1 MLDEPTAG
9 TAAATEKGRGREAEQ
24 PTEIPPA
31 GWKDVFKRAWAHT
44 GEDNISLAAGGVTYY
59 VLVALFPGLAAL
71 VSIYGLFSDPL
82 QVQQQVAALSGVLP
96 AQAQSL
102 IASELKQITSS
113 SGGALSFGAV
123 IGFLIALY
131 SASRGVGGLMIGL
144 NIAYEEKERRS
155 LFWQYLIA
163 LILTGVLIVAGLVA
177 IGFIAGAPAVINA
190 IGLGDVGTWLIY
202 ILEWPVLMA
211 FMLVILAII
220 YRYGPSRDHP
230 KWAWISP
237 GALTATV
244 LWLIGSIIFTVY
256 VSHFGNYNKTYGSLG
271 AIIVL
276 LTWMYLSAYVVLFGA
291 EINAQA
297 ERQTQRDTTVGEPK
311 PMGQRDATAA
321 DTLGRSTS

>member
-1 MLDEPTAG
+1 MPDQSP
-9 TAAATEKGRGREAEQ
+9 AAAPPRDQARGREAEQ
-24 PTEIPPA
+24 PTDIPPK
-31 GWKDVFKRAWAHT
+31 GWKDVFRRAWNHT

-59 VLVALFPGLAAL
+59 VLLALFPGLAAL
-71 VSIYGLFSDPL
+71 VSIYGLFSNPA

-96 AQAQSL
+96 AQAQTL
-102 IASELKQITSS
+102 IAGELKQITTS

-155 LFWQYLIA
+155 MLRQYLVA
-163 LILTGVLIVAGLVA
+163 ILLTLVLIATGLVA
-177 IGFIAGAPAVINA
+177 IGFIGGAPAVINA
-190 IGLGDVGTWLIY
+190 LGLGALGTWLIY
-202 ILEWPVLMA
+202 ILEWPVLLA
-211 FMLVILAII
+211 FLLLILAVI

-230 KWAWISP
+230 KWAWITP
-237 GALTATV
+237 GALTAAV
-244 LWLIGSIIFTVY
+244 LWLVGSIVFTVY
-256 VSHFGNYNKTYGSLG
+256 VAHFGNYNKTYGSLG

-276 LTWMYLSAYVVLFGA
+276 LTWMYLSAWVVLFGA

-297 ERQTQRDTTVGEPK
+297 ERQTRRDTTVGPPR

-321 DTLGRSTS
+321 DTLGPACE